1 MANSFG
7 LAKVDKHTILVV
19 DDSVENLQLLSA
31 LLRDDYKIKVAKNG
45 KKAIEL
51 VQKDPA
57 IDLVLMDVMMPEM
70 DGYTACQILKSDEV
84 TAQVPIIF
92 LTALNDASD
101 ETKGFDI
108 GGADFI
114 SKPFNAQVVKA
125 RIRTHLDLQEERKKA
140 DRLLRYLLPNTVI
153 QELKTNG
160 SYTPVIHQHT
170 SIMFCDLVDFT
181 TKAAQLEPT
190 ELVNELTELFSS
202 FDEIVT
208 GLGGL
213 RIKTLGDG
221 YMAASGLGRTSES
234 DHAVSLVSAGLD
246 IIDHLKQKNQS
257 SPISWECRIGIHSGP
272 VISGVVGNARCQFD
286 VMGDNVNIASRVEN
300 HGHPM
305 KVTVTEATA
314 SLLSST
320 EFILKPLGVAD
331 LKGRGKM
338 NIIEVSRPGN
348 S

>member
-1 MANSFG
+1 MANNFG
-7 LAKVDKHTILVV
+7 LTKVDKHTILVV

-92 LTALNDASD
+92 LTALNEASD

-160 SYTPVIHQHT
+160 SYT
-170 SIMFCDLVDFT
+170 
-181 TKAAQLEPT
+181 
-190 ELVNELTELFSS
+190 
-202 FDEIVT
+202 
-208 GLGGL
+208 
-213 RIKTLGDG
+213 
-221 YMAASGLGRTSES
+221 
-234 DHAVSLVSAGLD
+234 
-246 IIDHLKQKNQS
+246 
-257 SPISWECRIGIHSGP
+257 
-272 VISGVVGNARCQFD
+272 
-286 VMGDNVNIASRVEN
+286 
-300 HGHPM
+300 
-305 KVTVTEATA
+305 
-314 SLLSST
+314 
-320 EFILKPLGVAD
+320 
-331 LKGRGKM
+331 
-338 NIIEVSRPGN
+338 
-348 S
+348 

>member
-1 MANSFG
+1 MSSFG
-7 LAKVDKHTILVV
+7 LKSQDKQTILVV
-19 DDSVENLQLLSA
+19 DDSVENLQLLTA
-31 LLRDDYKIKVAKNG
+31 LLRDDYRIKVAKNG

-51 VQKDPA
+51 AQKDPS

-70 DGYTACQILKSDEV
+70 DGYTACKLLKEDEV
-84 TAQVPIIF
+84 TASLPIIF
-92 LTALNDASD
+92 LTSLHEVDD
-101 ETKGFDI
+101 ETKGFEI

-125 RIRTHLDLQEERKKA
+125 RIRTHLELQEERKKA

-153 QELKTNG
+153 QELKANG
-160 SYTPVIHQHT
+160 TYTPVIHQHT

-181 TKAAQLEPT
+181 SKAAQLEPT
-190 ELVNELTELFSS
+190 ELVNELTDLFSS

-221 YMAASGLGRTSES
+221 YMAASGLGRSSES
-234 DHAVSLVSAGLD
+234 DHAVSLVSAALD
-246 IIDHLKQKNQS
+246 IIDLLQKRNES
-257 SPISWECRIGIHSGP
+257 SSISWECRIGIHSGP

-286 VMGDNVNIASRVEN
+286 IMGDNVNIASRVEN
-300 HGHPM
+300 HGTPM
-305 KVTVTEATA
+305 TVTVTEATA
-314 SLLSST
+314 SLLSSN
-320 EFILKPLGVAD
+320 EFILKPLGTAD

-338 NIIEVSRPGN
+338 NLIEVSRP
-348 S
+348 